1 MLFDFGI
8 VVANMTDTNS
18 IFLLEP
24 TKLKMPM
31 MKP

>member
-8 VVANMTDTNS
+8 VIANMTDANS
-18 IFLLEP
+18 TFLLEP

-31 MKP
+31 IKP